1 MSITQVLTVNQ
12 VFEIML
18 KFVETRDWKTSF
30 FHVIPQRKRG
40 EAGAG
45 DGEAKVRLD
54 DNDDAAEGA
63 RNGNLSEED
72 LEKVL
77 DEEVDDDD
85 GVEELED
92 EETDVSNKRQC
103 VRHED
108 AGAGDQDRSGAVA
121 EATPAG
127 VEATPQAGQAK
138 ESNDGGED

>member
-18 KFVETRDWKTSF
+18 KFVETRDWKTAF

-40 EAGAG
+40 EAEAG
-45 DGEAKVRLD
+45 DDEAKVSLD
-54 DNDDAAEGA
+54 DNDDAAEGD
-63 RNGNLSEED
+63 RNGNLSEEN

-77 DEEVDDDD
+77 EEVDDD

-92 EETDVSNKRQC
+92 EETDVYKRQC

>member
-1 MSITQVLTVNQ
+1 VSITQVLTVNQ

-18 KFVETRDWKTSF
+18 KFVETRDWKTAF

-54 DNDDAAEGA
+54 DNDDVAEGA
-63 RNGNLSEED
+63 RNGNLSEEN

-77 DEEVDDDD
+77 EEVDDD

-92 EETDVSNKRQC
+92 EETDVYKRQC

-108 AGAGDQDRSGAVA
+108 AGAGHQGRSGAVA

-138 ESNDGGED
+138 ESNDRGED